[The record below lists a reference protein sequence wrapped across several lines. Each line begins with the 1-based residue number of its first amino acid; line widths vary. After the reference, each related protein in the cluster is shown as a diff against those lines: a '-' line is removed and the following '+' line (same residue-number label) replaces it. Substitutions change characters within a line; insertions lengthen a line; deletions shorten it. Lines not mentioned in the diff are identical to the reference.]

1 MKKET
6 AMQQLIDWINQD
18 YRTQIE
24 VEEKAKEL
32 LQIEFEQIRDAWCDG
47 DDNGHGT
54 DAIKYF
60 YSTYKEFNK
69 YSLTSKSRYSK

>member
-1 MKKET
+1 M
-6 AMQQLIDWINQD
+6 
-18 YRTQIE
+18 
-24 VEEKAKEL
+24 EEKAKEL

-47 DDNGHGT
+47 DDNGYGT